1 MTLDEFRAE
10 AAGWIGRPVDDFD
23 CTAWVHEPGQRPRM
37 CPLADADALSV
48 PRAEYVDEAA
58 DAPADGPPTGSASGR
73 GAATAEGSKG
83 EPCTLHEVKVVYVL
97 AQHVLGF
104 RGAVQP
110 SESGR
115 SWNLYRDE

>member
-10 AAGWIGRPVDDFD
+10 AAGWIGRPVADFA
-23 CTAWVHEPGQRPRM
+23 CTAWLHEPGQRPRM
-37 CPLADADALSV
+37 CPLAEADALSV
-48 PRAEYVDEAA
+48 PRAEFEPDP
-58 DAPADGPPTGSASGR
+58 DAPPDRAPMDAGP
-73 GAATAEGSKG
+73 EG
-83 EPCTLHEVKVVYVL
+83 EPGTLHEVKVVYVL

-110 SESGR
+110 SATGR

>member
-10 AAGWIGRPVDDFD
+10 AAGWIGRPVDAFD
-23 CTAWVHEPGQRPRM
+23 CTAWAHLPGQRPRM

-48 PRAEYVDEAA
+48 PRAEFLDDEAGA
-58 DAPADGPPTGSASGR
+58 AASGDR
-73 GAATAEGSKG
+73 LAPLDARRPGALSG

-104 RGAVQP
+104 RGAVVP

>member
-10 AAGWIGRPVDDFD
+10 AAGWIGRPVDAFD
-23 CTAWVHEPGQRPRM
+23 CTAWAHEPGQRPRM
-37 CPLADADALSV
+37 CPLAEADALSV
-48 PRAEYVDEAA
+48 PRAEFSDEA
-58 DAPADGPPTGSASGR
+58 PGSAASGDADR
-73 GAATAEGSKG
+73 LAPPVAGSKGGEPKG
-83 EPCTLHEVKVVYVL
+83 EPCTLHEVKVVYVF

-104 RGAVQP
+104 RGAVVP

>member
-10 AAGWIGRPVDDFD
+10 AAGWIGRPVGQFA
-23 CTAWVHEPGQRPRM
+23 CTAWAHLPGQRPRM

-48 PRAEYVDEAA
+48 PRAEHRPGDAA
-58 DAPADGPPTGSASGR
+58 SAPPAA
-73 GAATAEGSKG
+73 GAAPEG
-83 EPCTLHEVKVVYVL
+83 EPCTLHEVQVVYVL
-97 AQHVLGF
+97 AQHLLGF
-104 RGAVQP
+104 RGAVQA

>member
-10 AAGWIGRPVDDFD
+10 AAGWIGRPVDRFD
-23 CTAWVHEPGQRPRM
+23 CTAWAHPPGQRPHM
-37 CPLADADALSV
+37 CPLEDADALSI
-48 PRAEYVDEAA
+48 PRAEFE
-58 DAPADGPPTGSASGR
+58 PADGTARLAVSADVPD
-73 GAATAEGSKG
+73 G

-110 SESGR
+110 SESGE

>member
-10 AAGWIGRPVDDFD
+10 AAGWIGRPVDAFD
-23 CTAWVHEPGQRPRM
+23 CTAWVHEPGQRPHM

-48 PRAEYVDEAA
+48 LRAEFSDEAP
-58 DAPADGPPTGSASGR
+58 DPTASGGTDRLALPAGGSR
-73 GAATAEGSKG
+73 GGESKG

-104 RGAVQP
+104 RGAVVP